1 MSSKTLAGQIW
12 EFCAYELTGEGEAR
26 PFSGA
31 AARAALRCRLS
42 SASVNGRRLPGRG
55 GEDGR
60 GPLQD
65 LDIFAEPAVF
75 AAQLRQF
82 PPLRG
87 GDPTAIPGRSVRLG
101 LFDLRL
107 VRRLSR
113 VNVARHLAGRAVF
126 PPTQLNDLDCELPG
140 ERTAAPRHV

>member
-1 MSSKTLAGQIW
+1 MKARRLTQRALKCGCELAHPTKPSSNPPR
-12 EFCAYELTGEGEAR
+12 CAV
-26 PFSGA
+26 S
-31 AARAALRCRLS
+31 LS
-42 SASVNGRRLPGRG
+42 LPRWPGRRLPGRG

-87 GDPTAIPGRSVRLG
+87 GQPAVNTGRSVRLG

-107 VRRLSR
+107 I
-113 VNVARHLAGRAVF
+113 
-126 PPTQLNDLDCELPG
+126 
-140 ERTAAPRHV
+140 